1 LDKLGIT
8 YEINGRLVRG
18 LDYYTRTVFEF
29 VHPKLGAQSTVLG
42 GGRYDGLIA
51 ELGGEPTPGVG
62 FGCGIERV
70 LLTRQANSQAK
81 PTETIVDAFIAVA
94 SPIAEDAAF
103 KLLYDLRRAGI
114 RADRDYLSRS
124 LKAQMRYAD
133 KLGARFVLI
142 LGDEEL
148 KENSVTIR
156 DMQRS
161 QQWREPFDQVVAA
174 LTALMAER
182 P

>member
-1 LDKLGIT
+1 
-8 YEINGRLVRG
+8 
-18 LDYYTRTVFEF
+18 
-29 VHPKLGAQSTVLG
+29 
-42 GGRYDGLIA
+42 
-51 ELGGEPTPGVG
+51 
-62 FGCGIERV
+62 V
-70 LLTRQANSQAK
+70 LLARQANSQTK
-81 PTETIVDAFIAVA
+81 PTETTVDAFIAVA
-94 SPIAEDAAF
+94 SPIAEDVAF
-103 KLLYDLRRAGI
+103 KLLYDLRRAGV

-148 KENSVTIR
+148 RENSVTIR

-174 LTALMAER
+174 LTSLLSER
-182 P
+182 S